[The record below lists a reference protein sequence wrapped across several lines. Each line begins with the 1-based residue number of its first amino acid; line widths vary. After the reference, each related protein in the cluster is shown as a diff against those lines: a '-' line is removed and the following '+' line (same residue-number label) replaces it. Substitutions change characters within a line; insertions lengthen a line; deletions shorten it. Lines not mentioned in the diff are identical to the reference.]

1 MIKLKQLINESLKDM
16 VFTKTIRPKDKE
28 RMNRKITLFDNNP
41 KFTIKPPPANDSNKT
56 RAEVFYL
63 LSYNDGVIDNEMVQ
77 AYDNILKAFMPAV
90 EKNGVQVSK
99 ETLNQII
106 NESGKFVTEL
116 KYKFNRP
123 RPYQIAEHY
132 GIKDFKIHKLDT
144 AKSPSYP
151 SGHAMQGRVIAL
163 YLSDKDP
170 ENKNEYMMIGHNI
183 SESRI
188 MARAHF
194 VSDRKYGDM
203 LGDELYKAMKKWEK
217 Y

>member
-1 MIKLKQLINESLKDM
+1 MIKLKQLIKESLKNM
-16 VFTKTIRPKDKE
+16 VFSKTIKPRHKK
-28 RMNRKITLFDNNP
+28 RLSKKITLFPQNP
-41 KFTIKPPPANDSNKT
+41 KLSMTPPPSNDSQKT
-56 RAEVFYL
+56 KSEVHYL
-63 LSYNDGVIDNEMVQ
+63 LAYNDGVIDNEMVQ
-77 AYDNILKAFMPAV
+77 AYDDVVKSFMPVV
-90 EKNGVQVSK
+90 EKNGVQVSADELQEILN
-99 ETLNQII
+99 ET
-106 NESGKFVTEL
+106 SKFTLQL

-132 GIKDFKIHKLDT
+132 EIEDFKRHNLDT

-151 SGHAMQGRVIAL
+151 SGHALQGRLIAL

-194 VSDRKYGDM
+194 PSDRKYGDM
-203 LGDELYKAMKKWEK
+203 LGDELYKVMKK
-217 Y
+217 

>member
-1 MIKLKQLINESLKDM
+1 MIKLKQLIKESLKNM
-16 VFTKTIRPKDKE
+16 VFSKTIKPRHKK
-28 RMNRKITLFDNNP
+28 RLSKKITLFPQNP
-41 KFTIKPPPANDSNKT
+41 KLSMTPPPPNDSQKT
-56 RAEVFYL
+56 KSEVHYL
-63 LSYNDGVIDNEMVQ
+63 LAYNDGVIDNEMVQ
-77 AYDNILKAFMPAV
+77 AYDDVVKSFMPVV
-90 EKNGVQVSK
+90 EKNGLQVSSDELQEILN
-99 ETLNQII
+99 ET
-106 NESGKFVTEL
+106 SKFTLQL

-132 GIKDFKIHKLDT
+132 EIEDFKRHNLDT

-151 SGHAMQGRVIAL
+151 SGHALQGRLIAL

-194 VSDRKYGDM
+194 PSDRKYGDM
-203 LGDELYKAMKKWEK
+203 LGDELYKVMKK
-217 Y
+217 

>member
-1 MIKLKQLINESLKDM
+1 MIKLTKLITESLKDM
-16 VFTKTIRPKDKE
+16 VFSKTIKPRHKK
-28 RMNRKITLFDNNP
+28 RLSKKITLFPDNP
-41 KFTIKPPPANDSNKT
+41 KLSMTPPPANDSNKT

-77 AYDNILKAFMPAV
+77 AYDDIVKAFMPVV
-90 EKNGVQVSK
+90 EKNGLQVSK
-99 ETLNQII
+99 DELQEILNQT
-106 NESGKFVTEL
+106 SKFTLQL

-132 GIKDFKIHKLDT
+132 GIEDFKRHNLDT

-151 SGHAMQGRVIAL
+151 SGHALQGRLIAL
-163 YLSDKDP
+163 YLSGKDP

-194 VSDRKYGDM
+194 PTDRKYGDM
-203 LGDELYKAMKKWEK
+203 LGDELYKVMKK
-217 Y
+217 

>member
-1 MIKLKQLINESLKDM
+1 MIKLKQLIKESLKDM
-16 VFTKTIRPKDKE
+16 VFTKTIKPKHKK
-28 RMNRKITLFDNNP
+28 RMNLETKLFPNNL
-41 KFTIKPPPANDSNKT
+41 KLTIKPPPPNDSNKT

-77 AYDNILKAFMPAV
+77 AYDDIIKAFMPAV

-99 ETLNQII
+99 EKLNQII
-106 NESGKFVTEL
+106 HESGKFVTKL

-123 RPYQIAEHY
+123 RPYQIAKHY
-132 GIKDFKIHKLDT
+132 GIKDFKIHNLDT

-151 SGHAMQGRVIAL
+151 SGHAMQGRVIAR
-163 YLSDKDP
+163 YLSDKDS

-188 MARAHF
+188 MARAHY

-203 LGDELYKAMKKWEK
+203 LGDELYKAMKK
-217 Y
+217 

>member
-1 MIKLKQLINESLKDM
+1 MIKLTKLITESLKDM
-16 VFTKTIRPKDKE
+16 VFSKTIKPRHKK
-28 RMNRKITLFDNNP
+28 RLSKKITLFPDNP
-41 KFTIKPPPANDSNKT
+41 KLSMTPPPANDSNKT

-63 LSYNDGVIDNEMVQ
+63 LSYNDGIIDNEMVQ
-77 AYDNILKAFMPAV
+77 AYDDIVKAFMPVV
-90 EKNGVQVSK
+90 EKNGLQVSK
-99 ETLNQII
+99 DELQEILNQT
-106 NESGKFVTEL
+106 SKFTLQL

-132 GIKDFKIHKLDT
+132 GIEDFKRHNLDT

-151 SGHAMQGRVIAL
+151 SGHALQGRLIAL
-163 YLSDKDP
+163 YLSGKDP

-194 VSDRKYGDM
+194 PTDRKYGDM
-203 LGDELYKAMKKWEK
+203 LGDELYKVMKK
-217 Y
+217 

>member
-1 MIKLKQLINESLKDM
+1 MIKLKQLIKESLKNM
-16 VFTKTIRPKDKE
+16 VFSKTIKPRHKK
-28 RMNRKITLFDNNP
+28 RLSKKITLFPQNP
-41 KFTIKPPPANDSNKT
+41 KLSMTPPPPNDSQKT
-56 RAEVFYL
+56 KSEVLYL
-63 LSYNDGVIDNEMVQ
+63 LGYNDGVIDNEMVQ
-77 AYDNILKAFMPAV
+77 AYDDVVKSFMPVV
-90 EKNGVQVSK
+90 EKNGLQVSSDELQEILN
-99 ETLNQII
+99 ET
-106 NESGKFVTEL
+106 SKFTLQL

-132 GIKDFKIHKLDT
+132 EIEDFKRHNLDT

-151 SGHAMQGRVIAL
+151 SGHALQGRLIAL

-194 VSDRKYGDM
+194 PSDRKYGDM
-203 LGDELYKAMKKWEK
+203 LGDELYKVMKK
-217 Y
+217 

>member
-1 MIKLKQLINESLKDM
+1 MIKLKQLLKESLKDM
-16 VFTKTIRPKDKE
+16 VFTKTIKPKHKK
-28 RMNRKITLFDNNP
+28 RMNLETKLFPNNL
-41 KFTIKPPPANDSNKT
+41 KLTIKPPPPNDSNKT

-77 AYDNILKAFMPAV
+77 AYDDIIKAFMPAV

-99 ETLNQII
+99 EKLNQII
-106 NESGKFVTEL
+106 HESGKFVTKL

-123 RPYQIAEHY
+123 RPYQIAKHY
-132 GIKDFKIHKLDT
+132 GIKDFKIHNLDT

-151 SGHAMQGRVIAL
+151 SGHAMQGRVIAR
-163 YLSDKDP
+163 YLSDKDS

-188 MARAHF
+188 MARAHY

-203 LGDELYKAMKKWEK
+203 LGDELYKAMKK
-217 Y
+217 

>member
-1 MIKLKQLINESLKDM
+1 MIKLKQLIKESLKNM
-16 VFTKTIRPKDKE
+16 VFSKTIKPRHKK
-28 RMNRKITLFDNNP
+28 RLSKKITLFPQNP
-41 KFTIKPPPANDSNKT
+41 KLSMTPPPPNDSQKT
-56 RAEVFYL
+56 KSEVHYL
-63 LSYNDGVIDNEMVQ
+63 LAYNDGVIDNDMVQ
-77 AYDNILKAFMPAV
+77 AYDDVVKSFMPVV
-90 EKNGVQVSK
+90 EKNGVQVSSDELQEILN
-99 ETLNQII
+99 ET
-106 NESGKFVTEL
+106 SKFTLQL

-132 GIKDFKIHKLDT
+132 EIEDFKRHNLDT

-151 SGHAMQGRVIAL
+151 SGHALQGRLIAL

-194 VSDRKYGDM
+194 PSDRKYGDM
-203 LGDELYKAMKKWEK
+203 LGDELYKVMKK
-217 Y
+217 

>member
-1 MIKLKQLINESLKDM
+1 MIKLKQLIKESLKDM
-16 VFTKTIRPKDKE
+16 VFSKSIKPKHKK
-28 RMNRKITLFDNNP
+28 RMNQKVTLFDENP
-41 KFTIKPPPANDSNKT
+41 KLTIKEPPANDSNKT

-77 AYDNILKAFMPAV
+77 AYDDVVKSFMPVV
-90 EKNGVQVSK
+90 EKNGVQVSADELQEILN
-99 ETLNQII
+99 ET
-106 NESGKFVTEL
+106 SKFTLQL

-132 GIKDFKIHKLDT
+132 EIEDFKRHNLDT

-170 ENKNEYMMIGHNI
+170 SNRKEYMMIGHNI

-188 MARAHF
+188 MARAHYQ
-194 VSDRKYGDM
+194 SDRKYGDL
-203 LGDELYKAMKKWEK
+203 LGDDLYRAMKK
-217 Y
+217 

>member
-1 MIKLKQLINESLKDM
+1 MIKLKQLLKESLKDM
-16 VFTKTIRPKDKE
+16 VFTKTIKPKHKK
-28 RMNRKITLFDNNP
+28 RMNLETKLFPNNL
-41 KFTIKPPPANDSNKT
+41 KLTIKPPPPNDSNKT

-77 AYDNILKAFMPAV
+77 AYDDIVKAFMPAV

-99 ETLNQII
+99 ENLNQII
-106 NESGKFVTEL
+106 HESGKFVTEL

-123 RPYQIAEHY
+123 RPYQIAKHY
-132 GIKDFKIHKLDT
+132 GIKDFKIHNLDT

-151 SGHAMQGRVIAL
+151 SGHAMQGRVIAR

-188 MARAHF
+188 MARAHY

-203 LGDELYKAMKKWEK
+203 LGDELYKAMKK
-217 Y
+217 

>member
-1 MIKLKQLINESLKDM
+1 MIKLKQLIKESLKDM
-16 VFTKTIRPKDKE
+16 VFSKSIKPKHKK
-28 RMNRKITLFDNNP
+28 RMNQKVTLFDENP
-41 KFTIKPPPANDSNKT
+41 ELTIKAPPANDSNKT

-77 AYDNILKAFMPAV
+77 AYDDIVKAFMPVV
-90 EKNGVQVSK
+90 EKNGVQVSADELQEILDQTSK
-99 ETLNQII
+99 FTLQ
-106 NESGKFVTEL
+106 L

-123 RPYQIAEHY
+123 RPFQVAEY
-132 GIKDFKIHKLDT
+132 YDIEDFKIHKLDT

-170 ENKNEYMMIGHNI
+170 SNRKEYMMIGHNI

-194 VSDRKYGDM
+194 SSDRKYGDM
-203 LGDELYKAMKKWEK
+203 LGDELFKVMKK
-217 Y
+217 

>member
-1 MIKLKQLINESLKDM
+1 MIKLKQLIKESLKNM
-16 VFTKTIRPKDKE
+16 VFSKTIKPRHKK
-28 RMNRKITLFDNNP
+28 RLSKKITLFPQNP
-41 KFTIKPPPANDSNKT
+41 KLSMTPPPPNDSQKT
-56 RAEVFYL
+56 KSEVHYL
-63 LSYNDGVIDNEMVQ
+63 LAYNDGVIDNEMVQ
-77 AYDNILKAFMPAV
+77 AYDDVVKSFMPVV
-90 EKNGVQVSK
+90 ERNGLQVSPDELQEILN
-99 ETLNQII
+99 ET
-106 NESGKFVTEL
+106 SKFTLQL

-132 GIKDFKIHKLDT
+132 EIEDFKRHNLDT

-151 SGHAMQGRVIAL
+151 SGHALQGRLIAL

-194 VSDRKYGDM
+194 PSDRKYGDM
-203 LGDELYKAMKKWEK
+203 LGDELYKVMKK
-217 Y
+217 

>member
-1 MIKLKQLINESLKDM
+1 MIKLKQLIKESLKDM
-16 VFTKTIRPKDKE
+16 VFSKSIKPKHKK
-28 RMNRKITLFDNNP
+28 RMNKKVTLFDENP
-41 KFTIKPPPANDSNKT
+41 KLTIKEPPANDSNKT

-77 AYDNILKAFMPAV
+77 AYDDIVKAFMPAV
-90 EKNGVQVSK
+90 ERNGVQVSTD
-99 ETLNQII
+99 ELEQIVD
-106 NESGKFVTEL
+106 ESGKFVTKL

-132 GIKDFKIHKLDT
+132 GIEDFKRHKLDT

-170 ENKNEYMMIGHNI
+170 SNRKEYMMIGHNI

-188 MARAHF
+188 MARAHYQ
-194 VSDRKYGDM
+194 SDRKYGDL
-203 LGDELYKAMKKWEK
+203 LGDDLYRAMKK
-217 Y
+217 